1 MSVDREEV
9 LRIASLARLRL
20 EEDDLDRMTHDLNSI
35 LAHVDQLMELE
46 EEAPGAGDG
55 RTEGSSTRRTE
66 GTGEERDLD
75 PSRVAPAWRD
85 GFFLVPP
92 PPGVHAEGD
101 GG

>member
-20 EEDDLDRMTHDLNSI
+20 EEDELRRMTADLNSI
-35 LAHVDQLMELE
+35 LEHVDQLMELE

-55 RTEGSSTRRTE
+55 RTESASTRPEE
-66 GTGEERDLD
+66 GSGQDRDLD
-75 PSRVAPAWRD
+75 PSRAAPAWRD

-101 GG
+101 GA